1 MTEGTGKVS
10 DSARASEQKTAAVK
24 IAVRI
29 TIEKNLLSFK
39 IITNPILSQLRTT
52 NEINSLC
59 SQLRQQLLSPELK
72 YIKLSKN

>member
-10 DSARASEQKTAAVK
+10 DSARESEQKTAAVK

-29 TIEKNLLSFK
+29 TIGKNLLSFK
-39 IITNPILSQLRTT
+39 IIINPILSQLRTT

-59 SQLRQQLLSPELK
+59 SQFETTIIITG
-72 YIKLSKN
+72 IKIY